1 MKTEK
6 AHIERVARASG
17 VEIVGRMSDVSD
29 LLKESRNSE
38 SLGDSRGNVQHIL
51 KKQKSLERGGSLR
64 PPPRLNSVTKV
75 SVSVIAEEITGWS
88 IYSGF

>member
-17 VEIVGRMSDVSD
+17 VQIIGRLSEVSD
-29 LLKESRNSE
+29 IMRHDNHIQEPQRDNRKS
-38 SLGDSRGNVQHIL
+38 VQHIL

-64 PPPRLNSVTKV
+64 PPPRLNSIQKV
-75 SVSVIAEEITGWS
+75 SRNLQIHFSHRYITS
-88 IYSGF
+88 S